1 MKMYC
6 KDDLNSIIKEGEG
19 NDSNEIAK
27 CMVNK
32 VVNSTFK
39 SPLTK
44 STVLNC
50 NPKRRSTAGNKYLY
64 FKLQTRLGKSVLLL
78 CTSFFTTAWANL
90 RNPQSSRR
98 AKCRSTR
105 SVTQTWTVRLVVL
118 LRSENNRMPFD

>member
-39 SPLTK
+39 SPLPK
-44 STVLNC
+44 STVL

-64 FKLQTRLGKSVLLL
+64 FKLQTRLGKRVLL
-78 CTSFFTTAWANL
+78 T
-90 RNPQSSRR
+90 
-98 AKCRSTR
+98 
-105 SVTQTWTVRLVVL
+105 
-118 LRSENNRMPFD
+118 